1 MRSVYSMD
9 PLLTQEDQMDLSM
22 NDLSPKLRK
31 EAEQEAEKIKRVA
44 DKSNAGGQLGG
55 TFFGQ
60 EQDDG
65 MAPPRSVAA
74 GRS

>member
-1 MRSVYSMD
+1 
-9 PLLTQEDQMDLSM
+9 MDLSM

-65 MAPPRSVAA
+65 MAPPKSVAT
-74 GRS
+74 GRA